1 MANTISGLLSSN
13 PLKRKASQTSCLSPS
28 NAAALP
34 PCLSSDSTSLTGFFS
49 SSAVAADAGAS
60 SQNEHPNQPSAK
72 RYRGVRQRSW
82 GKWVCEIREPR
93 TRARV
98 WLGSYSSAEEAAR
111 VYDTAA
117 LMLHG
122 AHGAERRLNFP
133 HAAAT
138 SIEGGIRMRPVVVSR
153 ATAESLLRAAR
164 NLAAS
169 ANGAESAAAEADAKT
184 FNSEWVQL
192 EIAGGNVLFAECP
205 APGLLPF
212 TPIAPAPAVAPSV
225 PAVAPAP
232 AANPS
237 PSPVP
242 ADNLPVASF
251 TSAADVAGVAC
262 FSSDNDS
269 SSILEL
275 PELDWPE
282 IEKSESTLFE
292 DAWNLSDEELFGS
305 ASASASASPSAS
317 VSASPSRNSAFAWE
331 SESAAALESPVP
343 FFPVDDEGIQF
354 VPSPPTF
361 PPVFPAP
368 VDAPLSPSSS
378 YGSLSRSASVSND
391 VAVGAASDAVS
402 AGSAG
407 NAQQRQRADVLVSLV
422 RELTSITAVLMMI
435 VFLPESQPPDELE
448 TNSRVST

>member
-1 MANTISGLLSSN
+1 MRAISPRLPFIWMRFVHSLPPSVSLFLHGQFSLRVSEVEGKQILFRVVFPPALAFPLTRHSAYPPQLSS
-13 PLKRKASQTSCLSPS
+13 
-28 NAAALP
+28 AALFFLRLP
-34 PCLSSDSTSLTGFFS
+34 PNRKLTRHRTSTATFIFSEQGSAGIESSKQQRTQEFANRERGTRLTY
-49 SSAVAADAGAS
+49 
-60 SQNEHPNQPSAK
+60 EHPNQPSAK

-169 ANGAESAAAEADAKT
+169 ANGAESAAAEADSRT

-205 APGLLPF
+205 APGLIPV
-212 TPIAPAPAVAPSV
+212 TP
-225 PAVAPAP
+225 VAPAP
-232 AANPS
+232 AAGPAVAPFVPAPAPAPVANPS
-237 PSPVP
+237 PSPVSTVP
-242 ADNLPVASF
+242 SLSACDNLPVAPS
-251 TSAADVAGVAC
+251 TSVADVAGVAC

-282 IEKSESTLFE
+282 IEKS
-292 DAWNLSDEELFGS
+292 DPILSL
-305 ASASASASPSAS
+305 P
-317 VSASPSRNSAFAWE
+317 
-331 SESAAALESPVP
+331 LY
-343 FFPVDDEGIQF
+343 
-354 VPSPPTF
+354 PPIGCTR
-361 PPVFPAP
+361 
-368 VDAPLSPSSS
+368 
-378 YGSLSRSASVSND
+378 G
-391 VAVGAASDAVS
+391 
-402 AGSAG
+402 
-407 NAQQRQRADVLVSLV
+407 
-422 RELTSITAVLMMI
+422 
-435 VFLPESQPPDELE
+435 SQP
-448 TNSRVST
+448 S

>member
-1 MANTISGLLSSN
+1 
-13 PLKRKASQTSCLSPS
+13 
-28 NAAALP
+28 
-34 PCLSSDSTSLTGFFS
+34 
-49 SSAVAADAGAS
+49 
-60 SQNEHPNQPSAK
+60 
-72 RYRGVRQRSW
+72 
-82 GKWVCEIREPR
+82 
-93 TRARV
+93 
-98 WLGSYSSAEEAAR
+98 
-111 VYDTAA
+111 
-117 LMLHG
+117 MLHG

-169 ANGAESAAAEADAKT
+169 ATGAESAAAEADTKS

-225 PAVAPAP
+225 PAAAPAP

-237 PSPVP
+237 SSPVP
-242 ADNLPVASF
+242 TLSSCDNLPVASF
-251 TSAADVAGVAC
+251 TSAADVADVAC
-262 FSSDNDS
+262 FSSYNDS

-275 PELDWPE
+275 PELHWPE

-305 ASASASASPSAS
+305 VSASASASASASPS
-317 VSASPSRNSAFAWE
+317 RDSAFAWE

-343 FFPVDDEGIQF
+343 FFPVEDEGIQF

-378 YGSLSRSASVSND
+378 YGSVSRSASVGTAS
-391 VAVGAASDAVS
+391 AAS

-407 NAQQRQRADVLVSLV
+407 NAQQQQRADVLVSLV

-435 VFLPESQPPDELE
+435 VFLSESQPPDELE
-448 TNSRVST
+448 RSWYLTFLLGPSSSPCRKCLSPENVEGPKFLNPNLLFS